1 VGDRFQECPRSR
13 RACTRAGANH
23 KTGVGVVPPTPVCGL
38 AIEWSRFCSSVNATP
53 RAEAGRAATLAR
65 ECGSARPGAAPS
77 GEEQRAG
84 AGGGDRPTD
93 GRPPGDKCAAKRR
106 QVPAR
111 RCGARLAVETGE
123 AVDPH
128 ASLDRIVVCRAT
140 SAHHRVGLSCASS
153 ARMRRRTSGS
163 AAVVTPDALSEV
175 CDPKPAF
182 RGTAVRRSGVR
193 ISDGESVDRPSGPET
208 GVRRAVRRA
217 GEAWSGHLAP
227 PSAPRSGRLRT
238 GTWRRSLCC
247 IRQELPRCP

>member
-1 VGDRFQECPRSR
+1 MSSIASCLHTGRSKPQNWCRSGSSDTSLWVGDR
-13 RACTRAGANH
+13 
-23 KTGVGVVPPTPVCGL
+23 VVPLLLLCQRDAACRGG
-38 AIEWSRFCSSVNATP
+38 SS
-53 RAEAGRAATLAR
+53 
-65 ECGSARPGAAPS
+65 CDI
-77 GEEQRAG
+77 G
-84 AGGGDRPTD
+84 AGVRLGPTS
-93 GRPPGDKCAAKRR
+93 R
-106 QVPAR
+106 
-111 RCGARLAVETGE
+111 
-123 AVDPH
+123 
-128 ASLDRIVVCRAT
+128 AS